1 MSAPVFSRLN
11 CNVQTL
17 IDGVRR
23 FQNKRVLVI
32 GDLMLDRF
40 VWGSVSRIS
49 PEAPVP
55 VVEIRTESTCLG
67 GAANVAVNIRKL
79 GGMPLALGVIGADLE
94 GREVIEKFRELGA
107 LTGGVMVDR
116 GRATTVKTRIIAH
129 HQQVC
134 RADRED
140 PTPLSAALQNRLVAR
155 FQRAMARADAVVISD
170 YAKGLISVGLL
181 QRILPLARSAGKIVC
196 VDPKKKNLAAYRPAT
211 VITPN
216 TLEAEQASGIVIH
229 DERAL
234 VRAGRKILRQTGIE
248 HLLITRGEHGMAL
261 FEGDSRVTHIPTL
274 AKEVFDVTGAG
285 DTVISTLALGLAAGL
300 PVLEAAV
307 LSNVAAGIV
316 VGKLGTASVDPEE
329 LIAAIRERAGR

>member
-1 MSAPVFSRLN
+1 MVLARLN
-11 CNVQTL
+11 CDPEAL
-17 IDGVRR
+17 IEGVRH
-23 FQNKRVLVI
+23 FKNKRVLVI

-55 VVEIRTESTCLG
+55 VVEIRTETSCLG
-67 GAANVAVNIRKL
+67 GAANVSVNIRSL

-94 GREVIEKFRELGA
+94 GRQVLHKFRELGA
-107 LTGGVMVDR
+107 LVGGVMVVR
-116 GRATTVKTRIIAH
+116 ERTTTVKTRIIAH

-134 RADRED
+134 RTDRED
-140 PTPLSAALQNRLVAR
+140 QAPLAPALQNRLVAHFR
-155 FQRAMARADAVVISD
+155 NAVARADAVVVSD
-170 YAKGLISVGLL
+170 YAKGLISLPLL

-196 VDPKKKNLAAYRPAT
+196 VDPKKKSLAAYRSAT

-216 TLEAEQASGIVIH
+216 TYEAEQASGIAI
-229 DERAL
+229 DTDRAL
-234 VRAGRKILRQTGIE
+234 VRAGRKILRETGVE

-261 FEGDSRVTHIPTL
+261 FEGNSRVTHIPTL

-307 LSNVAAGIV
+307 LSNIAAGIV
-316 VGKLGTASVDPEE
+316 VGKLGTASVSPDE
-329 LIAAIRERAGR
+329 LVAGIQRQAGK